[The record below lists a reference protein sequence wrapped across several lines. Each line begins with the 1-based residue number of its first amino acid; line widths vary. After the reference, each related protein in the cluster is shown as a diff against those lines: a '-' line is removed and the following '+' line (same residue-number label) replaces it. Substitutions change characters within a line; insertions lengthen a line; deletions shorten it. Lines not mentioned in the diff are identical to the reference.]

1 MKLATIAILLG
12 VVEVTILATTAA
24 HATRK
29 NNPAIEIASN
39 KSSTTEHAV
48 AQNVGNPVGTSRSME
63 NISL

>member
-29 NNPAIEIASN
+29 NPI
-39 KSSTTEHAV
+39 K
-48 AQNVGNPVGTSRSME
+48 AQQLNMQWLRT
-63 NISL
+63 